1 MIQLAHRIVLTE
13 LCNGKCPHCFNAEFR
28 KTAEMDADI
37 LLKFWKQSRGNP
49 LISTKRVKLMGGEP
63 TLHPRIIE
71 LMQEAC
77 LTYGGVDLF
86 TNGSKM
92 LEISKDPLIL
102 KYHLMGNFIQYIIN
116 GYTFDFNA
124 FTEYAPFISKIC
136 LHFVVPYDREELYQM
151 IGKVVTCMELGQFVH
166 IVISPDTQ
174 VNLFDDEIQDNYREN
189 WLEAITTIIPQLLN
203 RGIGFNYDHVLPMCF
218 YTQKML
224 DKLHTVGVYDN
235 NNWIDGIH
243 SVKIT
248 CCGDVQMGLLL
259 PNFDIYFCNQTRIK
273 LGSLLDD
280 NGEPKSIEALTE
292 MLQKYSKIKTESVK
306 ELSPKC
312 KVCPV
317 VASCKVGCYYTTL
330 LRSRNELHRNEL

>member
-1 MIQLAHRIVLTE
+1 LIQIAHRLVLTE

-28 KTAEMDADI
+28 KTAEMDADV
-37 LLKFWKQSRGNP
+37 LLKWWEQSRGNP

-71 LMQEAC
+71 IMQEAC
-77 LTYGGVDLF
+77 LTYGGIDLF

-92 LEISKDPLIL
+92 LEISRDPLIL
-102 KYHLMGNFIQYIIN
+102 KYHLMNKIQYIIN
-116 GYTFDFNA
+116 GFTFKPNDFY
-124 FTEYAPFISKIC
+124 EYAPFISRIF
-136 LHFVVPYDREELYQM
+136 LHFVVPYDRKEFYEM
-151 IGKVVTCMELGQFVH
+151 VGKVYDCMNLQPMIN

-174 VNLFDDEIQDNYREN
+174 VNLFDDGIQENYREN
-189 WLEAITTIIPQLLN
+189 WIEAITTIVPKLLT
-203 RGIGFNYDHVLPMCF
+203 RGIPFNYDHVLPMCF
-218 YTQKML
+218 YTQEML
-224 DKLHTVGVYDN
+224 DRLHKINLYDSPD
-235 NNWIDGIH
+235 IDGIH
-243 SVKIT
+243 SIKTT
-248 CCGDVQMGLLL
+248 CCGEVQMGLIL

-280 NGEPKSIEALTE
+280 NGEPKSIEDVTA
-292 MLQKYSKIKTESVK
+292 MLQKFSKIKTESVK

-330 LRSRNELHRNEL
+330 LRK